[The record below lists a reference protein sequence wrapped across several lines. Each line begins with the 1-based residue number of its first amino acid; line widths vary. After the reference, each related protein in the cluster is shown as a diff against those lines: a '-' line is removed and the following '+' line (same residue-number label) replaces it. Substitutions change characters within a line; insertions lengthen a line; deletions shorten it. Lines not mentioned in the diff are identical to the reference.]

1 MREEVTCPF
10 CDAALA
16 TANPWRAYT
25 VVIGISVGL
34 MATACG
40 PAAVDNDSGTSGS
53 GSSSTTGGPSASTQA
68 SGSVT
73 GAGSTN
79 STGSGDTVATTEQAD
94 SGTDAIDDSDDQGCS
109 FYAGC
114 SPDMGSGTTL
124 ECDIFEQDCP
134 DGEKCMAWAAD
145 GGTWNATRCSPLD
158 ADPNQPGEACS
169 TEGGGM
175 SGVDSCDVGAMCW
188 GVNAQSN
195 VGECI
200 AMCQGSLLDAT
211 CPEIGTVCSISNLD
225 ALAVCVPGCHPL
237 MQDCAQN
244 EGCIPT
250 SSGEFACFPQLGTDG
265 AHGEACSGPDTCDP
279 GLTCVDAELHTSCQS
294 DQCCSTYCDT
304 ANTDADA
311 ECQALD
317 AGQACVAWY
326 VEGRAP
332 SGYDNVGV
340 CATP

>member
-16 TANPWRAYT
+16 TATPWRAYT
-25 VVIGISVGL
+25 AVIGISVGL
-34 MATACG
+34 MASACG

-53 GSSSTTGGPSASTQA
+53 GSSSTTAEPSASTQA
-68 SGSVT
+68 PGSET
-73 GAGSTN
+73 GAVSTV

-94 SGTDAIDDSDDQGCS
+94 SGTDAADDSADQGAS
-109 FYAGC
+109 FYGGA
-114 SPDMGSGTTL
+114 PDQGPGSSQ

-134 DGEKCMAWAAD
+134 DGEKCVAWAAD
-145 GGTWNATRCSPLD
+145 GDTWNATRCSPVSD
-158 ADPNQPGEACS
+158 TPDQPGEPCT

-175 SGVDSCDVGAMCW
+175 SGIDTCDIGAMCW
-188 GVNAQSN
+188 NVDAQSN

-200 AMCQGSLLDAT
+200 AMCQGNLLDAS
-211 CPEIGTVCSISNLD
+211 CPEAGTVCSISNLD
-225 ALAVCVPGCHPL
+225 TLAVCVPACHPL
-237 MQDCAQN
+237 MQDCTQN

-250 SSGEFACFPQLGTDG
+250 SSGEFACFPQLGMDA
-265 AHGEACSGPDTCDP
+265 AHGETCSGPDTCDP
-279 GLTCVDAELHTSCQS
+279 GLLCVDAELHTDCQS

-304 ANTDADA
+304 TDPDADTGC
-311 ECQALD
+311 EGLD
-317 AGQACVAWY
+317 AGQACTAWY

-332 SGYDNVGV
+332 TGYDNVGV